1 MSVSHRGVRGGT
13 PQDKPLCPTCR
24 HSAYRRGKSGSQIIL
39 LCSAG
44 QAFMPREMEFEA
56 VECDDYD
63 KTISADLYEMKKI
76 AWTITPRARG
86 KVGFAPPPKRK
97 EEDE

>member
-1 MSVSHRGVRGGT
+1 
-13 PQDKPLCPTCR
+13 
-24 HSAYRRGKSGSQIIL
+24 
-39 LCSAG
+39 
-44 QAFMPREMEFEA
+44 MEFEA